1 MAVKV
6 AVLDDYLDTL
16 RTLRCFSKLAGH
28 DVTVWN
34 DHIDDLDVLASRLAT
49 TEALILIRERTV
61 VRAELLERLPALQ
74 LISQRSAY
82 PHIDIEACTRLGIVV
97 SSNMHSG
104 TPSWS
109 TAELTWGLVL
119 AASRW
124 LPQNVQALKEGRW
137 QQGGIGHTL
146 RGRRL
151 GVYGYGRIG
160 RAVADYGRAFG
171 MDVAVWASEDSRARA
186 AADGWPVAASREA
199 FFEESDVVTIHLR
212 LVDATRG
219 VVTSADL
226 ARMRADALF
235 VNTSRAGLVE
245 PNALVAALRAGRP
258 GMAAVDVF
266 DAEPLNAADDPLLS
280 LPNVVATPHLGY
292 VTLEEWE
299 LQFSDVFDQVNA
311 YAAGEPIHVVNP
323 DALLVQR
330 PRPTTTQRR

>member
-1 MAVKV
+1 MRVT
-6 AVLDDYLDTL
+6 VLDDYHDTL
-16 RTLRCFSKLAGH
+16 RTLRCFDKLRGH
-28 DVTVWN
+28 DVTIWN
-34 DHIDDLDVLASRLAT
+34 DHVDDLGVLASRLAT
-49 TEALILIRERTV
+49 TEALILIRERTAIR
-61 VRAELLERLPALQ
+61 RALLERLPALR

-97 SSNMHSG
+97 SSNLHSDA
-104 TPSWS
+104 PSWS

-119 AASRW
+119 AASRC
-124 LPQNVQALKEGRW
+124 LPQNVHALKEGRW

-160 RAVADYGRAFG
+160 RAVADYGQAFG
-171 MDVAVWASEDSRARA
+171 MQVALWGSEASRDRA
-186 AADGWPVAASREA
+186 AADGWAVAPSREA
-199 FFEESDVVTIHLR
+199 FFAESDVITIHLR

-219 VVTSADL
+219 IVTAADL
-226 ARMRADALF
+226 SRMQPDALF

-245 PNALVAALRAGRP
+245 PGALVAALRAGRP

-266 DAEPLNAADDPLLS
+266 EREPLEDPGDPLFT
-280 LPNVVATPHLGY
+280 LPNLIATPHLGY

-311 YAAGEPIHVVNP
+311 YDAGEPIHVVNP
-323 DALLVQR
+323 AALEQ
-330 PRPTTTQRR
+330 PRQVADLPLH